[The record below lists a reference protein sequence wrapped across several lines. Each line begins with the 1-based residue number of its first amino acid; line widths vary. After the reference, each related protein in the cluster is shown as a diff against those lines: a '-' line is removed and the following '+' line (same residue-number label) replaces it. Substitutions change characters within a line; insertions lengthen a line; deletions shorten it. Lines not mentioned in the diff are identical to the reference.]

1 MNNIDKF
8 YTDVN
13 IFFELEKIDFM
24 NHGYYP
30 TSSLLNDKNE
40 TFKNQKSLYLSLF
53 KDVDT
58 NNKVIL
64 DVGCGRGGGINTLD
78 KYFNFKEIYA
88 CDVNEKNIQY
98 CKNNNSSNINYKTLN
113 ALNLEYPDNFFD
125 IVTNVESSH
134 CYENPSLFFLEIK
147 RILKPGGIFLY
158 ADCGETIK
166 SFHNFFYLFKNIIYK
181 NITEN
186 VQKSCF
192 EDITNFNNLNIK
204 QEIKDWLV
212 FITKNKYDEYLFK
225 KDEYIFY
232 KCFNDNEKNG
242 KYE

>member
-147 RILKPGGIFLY
+147 
-158 ADCGETIK
+158 
-166 SFHNFFYLFKNIIYK
+166 
-181 NITEN
+181 
-186 VQKSCF
+186 
-192 EDITNFNNLNIK
+192 
-204 QEIKDWLV
+204 
-212 FITKNKYDEYLFK
+212 
-225 KDEYIFY
+225 
-232 KCFNDNEKNG
+232 
-242 KYE
+242 